1 MITEQGD
8 KKMSVGK
15 GSRAQRAL
23 FINLALLLALALN
36 GCEGYYVMAD
46 RLVRQSNVELVHV
59 LTEPAARGADTVAF
73 VNDTVL
79 AIGADDGVSFV
90 DVRDPEEPTLVGVFS
105 FADELDPIYVSI
117 MPVDGYVYATT
128 DDTDDLIAID
138 IRDLTSPR
146 EANRVRGARGHLEAA
161 EGGYLYITS
170 VLGLGIQVWGATRPP
185 DFSVVG
191 VYYPPQA
198 RVGVE
203 EIDPRYRLPAVV
215 ATPRQIAFERELGA
229 FTANDAHAVCD
240 DWYRGRVGGVDV
252 EGGLLYMGVT
262 DAGCQEQQFP
272 WRLMDEGGLWIVDVG
287 NPEEPVPIGFLPMG
301 KVTIDDVTVDGHY
314 VYLAMS
320 AKSLKIVDVS
330 DPARPVLVGGHAT
343 PGLSRAVTVED
354 GVAYVLDSD
363 SVQVFNVANPA
374 KPVRIGMM
382 SGNFYL
388 LRDIAVRANHVFLA
402 GQNYDYWE
410 SKIFVLRLI
419 DPQARPE
426 ELLWGA
432 SSD

>member
-1 MITEQGD
+1 
-8 KKMSVGK
+8 
-15 GSRAQRAL
+15 
-23 FINLALLLALALN
+23 
-36 GCEGYYVMAD
+36 
-46 RLVRQSNVELVHV
+46 
-59 LTEPAARGADTVAF
+59 
-73 VNDTVL
+73 
-79 AIGADDGVSFV
+79 
-90 DVRDPEEPTLVGVFS
+90 
-105 FADELDPIYVSI
+105 
-117 MPVDGYVYATT
+117 
-128 DDTDDLIAID
+128 
-138 IRDLTSPR
+138 
-146 EANRVRGARGHLEAA
+146 
-161 EGGYLYITS
+161 
-170 VLGLGIQVWGATRPP
+170 
-185 DFSVVG
+185 
-191 VYYPPQA
+191 
-198 RVGVE
+198 
-203 EIDPRYRLPAVV
+203 
-215 ATPRQIAFERELGA
+215 
-229 FTANDAHAVCD
+229 
-240 DWYRGRVGGVDV
+240 
-252 EGGLLYMGVT
+252 MGVT
-262 DAGCQEQQFP
+262 DAGCVDEGRV
-272 WRLMDEGGLWIVDVG
+272 WRKMDDGGLWIVDVG

-301 KVTIDDVTVDGHY
+301 KVTISDVTVDGHY

-388 LRDIAVRANHVFLA
+388 LGDIAVRANHVFLA